1 MTLPEAFDLVAK
13 EFPKDIQYI
22 APRWKDRW
30 PKIVEQAKILVC
42 SGERQQ
48 VYGPPEKN
56 WARVAKRWFAR
67 VTKKWSIRMDQDI
80 TPGQCAWLMYD
91 MKLARLEQS
100 PDHFD
105 SILDAAGYNG
115 IATYLDH
122 VSANA

>member
-1 MTLPEAFDLVAK
+1 MTLPEAFGLVAK

-30 PKIVEQAKILVC
+30 PKVVEQAKILVC

-56 WARVAKRWFAR
+56 WVRTAKRWSAR
-67 VTKKWSIRMDQDI
+67 MERNI
-80 TPGQCAWLMYD
+80 TPSECAWLMYD

-105 SILDAAGYNG
+105 SILDAAGYAG
-115 IATYLDH
+115 IATYLEAK
-122 VSANA
+122 S